1 MGNSIQWE
9 KKEAEEV
16 GIASEKLKGLEDAL
30 NYQAGIINSMLIVR
44 KGNAV
49 FEKYFRGTQIE
60 DIHDVTSVTQSITSA
75 LIGIAIERGD
85 IRDVNQKVLDFFPE
99 AAGSSDILRQ
109 SLTIK
114 HLLTM
119 TTPYTWKGK
128 EPLDRIRRQK
138 DWTSFILKSLGKSD
152 KLGEYQYNLSSAH
165 LLSAIISRST
175 GVSAR
180 EYANEHLFRPTQMRC
195 IADQNMKSFS
205 KEAVFGKNITD
216 WIKDPQGYN
225 TGGWG
230 LTLTARDMV
239 RFGYLFINK
248 GKWEERQVIPES
260 WIEESFVQH
269 TEDFGY
275 MWWMRED
282 QEIVTYVAA
291 GIGGTY
297 IYCIPEKEL
306 VVVVVSEMDK
316 MIIDRWELMEEYIIP
331 SIMD

>member
-1 MGNSIQWE
+1 MGKSIQWE
-9 KKEAEEV
+9 MKAAEEV
-16 GIASEKLKGLEDAL
+16 DIDSEKLKGLGDAL
-30 NYQAGIINSMLIVR
+30 NYQPGIINSILIVR
-44 KGNAV
+44 RGSTV
-49 FEKYFRGTQIE
+49 YEKYFRGAGKE
-60 DIHDVTSVTQSITSA
+60 NIHDVTSITQNITSS

-85 IRDVNQKVLDFFPE
+85 IRGANQKVLDFFPE
-99 AAGSSDILRQ
+99 AAGSSDILKQ

-138 DWTSFILKSLGKSD
+138 NWTSFLLKSLGKNA

-180 EYANEHLFRPTQMRC
+180 EYANEHLFRPTGMRE
-195 IADQNMKSFS
+195 ITDQNMKSFS
-205 KEAVFGKNITD
+205 KENMFGKNIMG
-216 WIKDPQGYN
+216 WIKDPQDYN

-239 RFGYLFINK
+239 RLGYLYVNK
-248 GKWEERQVIPES
+248 GKWEERQVIPER
-260 WIEESFVQH
+260 WIEESFAQH

-282 QEIVTYVAA
+282 QDVVTYIAA
-291 GIGGTY
+291 GLGGTY

-306 VVVVVSEMDK
+306 VVVVVSDMDK
-316 MIIDRWELMEEYIIP
+316 MIIDRWELMEDYIIP

>member
-1 MGNSIQWE
+1 MCDSIQW
-9 KKEAEEV
+9 KIGKAEEA
-16 GIASEKLKGLEDAL
+16 GLDSEKLSGLEKAL
-30 NYQAGIINSMLIVR
+30 NYQPGIINGMIVVR
-44 KGNAV
+44 NGSCV
-49 FEKYFRGTQIE
+49 YEKYFRGTGMA
-60 DIHDVTSVTQSITSA
+60 DVHDVTSVTQNITSG
-75 LIGIAIERGD
+75 LIGIAIEQGK

-99 AAGSSDILRQ
+99 VAGSGEILRN

-138 DWTSFILKSLGKSD
+138 DWSSFLLKSLGKSN

-180 EYANEHLFRPTQMRC
+180 EYANEYLFRPTGMRE
-195 IADQNMKSFS
+195 IQDQKMKSFS
-205 KEAVFGKNITD
+205 KDSVFGKNITG
-216 WIKDPQGYN
+216 WIKDPQDIN

-239 RFGYLFINK
+239 RFGYLYVNK
-248 GKWEERQVIPES
+248 GRWDDNQVIPES
-260 WIEESFVQH
+260 WIEESLVQH

-282 QEIVTYVAA
+282 HSVVTYIAA

-306 VVVVVSEMDK
+306 VVAIVSEMDK
-316 MIIDRWELMEEYIIP
+316 AIIDRWELIEDYILPAI
-331 SIMD
+331 ID